1 MWLVFRKFYKLF
13 SRKQKKQLIILFFL
27 MLFGAFLEVLGVSL
41 IVPLVSVIMQENV
54 IQNNKVVQCI
64 CALLHIRSN
73 KTFLIVCILVLIF
86 VFIFKDLYLMFEIYV
101 QNRFIYNGRFQI
113 QQRLMNTYL
122 DCGYEYYLNAS
133 SGEIVRIMQQDVKNA
148 FLLLFNLLNFTTELI
163 VSLVLVIA
171 VFVINPLMSML
182 VGIVL
187 ALTMLVI
194 AKVAKPML
202 HRQGEI
208 LQESSEQTNKWLIQM
223 VNGIKEIMVGNKQE
237 FFRENFN
244 YHGKRLVRAERWN
257 GLLGNVPRLLIEM
270 ASIVS
275 MLFALLVAVMSGAE
289 VSKLVPAIAAFAM
302 AALKLM
308 PSANRISSA
317 LNLVAYYEPSLNNV
331 LENLDL
337 FDDENIKM
345 NSVVKEMKK
354 TFVREKRGN
363 LETSAEIKSMQQT
376 EKKVLGNFYN
386 MTLQHQVELKNIS
399 YHYPDTKQMVLQN
412 VDMVIPIGK
421 SIGIV
426 GVSGSGKTT
435 VVDIILG
442 LLNPQSGEVLIDGM
456 LLKEN
461 YGQWLSCIGYIP
473 QMIFMLDDT
482 IRANVAFG
490 ISPEKVEEEK
500 VLKAL
505 EEAQLR
511 DFVEKLPDGLD
522 TKIGERGI
530 RLSGGQRQR
539 IGIARALY
547 PNPELLF
554 FDEATS
560 ALDMETET
568 AIMESINRLHGR
580 KTLVIIAHRLAT
592 IAECDMV
599 YRVENGRIV
608 REK

>member
-1 MWLVFRKFYKLF
+1 M
-13 SRKQKKQLIILFFL
+13 KKIIPIILFLL

-64 CALLHIRSN
+64 CTLLHIRSN
-73 KTFLIVCILVLIF
+73 KTFSIVCILVLIF

-522 TKIGERGI
+522 TRIGERGI